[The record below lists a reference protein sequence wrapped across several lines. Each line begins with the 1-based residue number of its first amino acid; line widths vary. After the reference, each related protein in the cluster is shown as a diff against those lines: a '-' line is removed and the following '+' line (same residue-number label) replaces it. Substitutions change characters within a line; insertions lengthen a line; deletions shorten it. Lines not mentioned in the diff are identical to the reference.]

1 MQTRTM
7 RSDRLLVLLRSSII
21 LQNLS
26 RRELRRFA
34 AICELRDYAAGE
46 LLVQQDSIGSDLHL
60 LLEGTVDI
68 TVHGKE
74 HEAVHVSEV
83 RKGDVLG
90 EASIF
95 SDLPRTA
102 SAVARVACLVAAV
115 PRERLFAYC
124 NRNPRAGLKL
134 FAFVIFSLLKRL
146 QTTSRELAQ
155 ERESVLTKNDLDQL
169 LANLPKSLEGMLG
182 SSGGWAG

>member
-1 MQTRTM
+1 MRTRSM
-7 RSDRLLVLLRSSII
+7 RTDHLLVELRNSII

-34 AICELRDYAAGE
+34 AICELRDYEPGE
-46 LLVQQDSIGSDLHL
+46 LLVEQDSVGADLHL

-68 TVHGKE
+68 IVHGKE
-74 HEAVHVSEV
+74 RESIKVSEV
-83 RKGDVLG
+83 RRGDVFG

-102 SAVARVACLVAAV
+102 SAAASVPCLVAAI
-115 PRERLFAYC
+115 PRDRLFAYC
-124 NRNPRAGLKL
+124 DRNPRAGLKL
-134 FAFVIFSLLKRL
+134 FTFVIFSLLKRL

-155 ERESVLTKNDLDQL
+155 EREAVISRADLDRML
-169 LANLPKSLEGMLG
+169 GSIPKSLEDILG
-182 SSGGWAG
+182 TPGRWST